1 MFLGLGGLIGLS
13 TCRLRPEDLAWPY
26 MSRTCFDWY
35 KDPEK
40 KYTPLKSHQARS
52 LEPWGFSISCEH
64 MCVYMFVLGI
74 MNVTMC
80 PSEKRPISWGK

>member
-40 KYTPLKSHQARS
+40 KYTPPEITPDQELGA
-52 LEPWGFSISCEH
+52 
-64 MCVYMFVLGI
+64 LGI
-74 MNVTMC
+74 FHLL
-80 PSEKRPISWGK
+80 